1 MEYMSISRRSVTQHV
16 ATRGEIPCESPTSS
30 EQIEQY
36 KAWFARDAERNSV
49 LNDQKKIKAYQDES
63 LQSTTVN
70 NQEIRLFAPF
80 HQEFSALQTFTRGQL
95 CTLGVLACS
104 FLLGIFF
111 FHIGMVVVLIAFIS
125 IIYLA
130 DLLITVVLSAQTLNL
145 SVEEHIDDN
154 LVNALQDMEWPRYTI
169 LCPLYHETEVVAQF
183 VQAMQKLDYPVDRL
197 QILFLT
203 EFDDTATRLAIQ
215 SLHLPPHFSIIIV
228 PDGKPR
234 TKPRACNY
242 GLLQATGDY
251 VVIFDAEDIPDPLQ
265 LKKAVLAFANQGQ
278 KTACVQAKLN
288 FYNSEQNLLTR
299 WFTAEYS
306 LWFDLTLP
314 GLQKLGVP
322 LPLGGTSNHFRT
334 HMLRELGAW
343 DAYNVTEDCDLG
355 LRIASYGYKTAV
367 LDSTTYEEANSQFK
381 NWFRQRSRWIK
392 GYLQTYLVY
401 MRHPQVYLR
410 PERLGEFLS
419 LQFFVGGKT
428 GVLFINPL
436 MWALVVGYI
445 LLRPVALYHV
455 LFPGPVLYM
464 GAMCLIFG
472 NFFYIYSHLLG
483 CMKRGHY
490 GLVKWTLTIPIY
502 WAMASVA
509 AFIALEQLIFKPHY
523 WEKTKHGLHLH
534 NASSMTKITVI
545 TEEVNAAEGV
555 LQFVAELQAKGIS
568 ASQTGELVTTN
579 VSSNI
584 SVTNDDI
591 EIELTEQTVRLRM
604 HTSAEHIVQPMLFDD
619 SECDDTTIRL
629 PRWTPVSQRNLPD
642 TPRPV
647 ENNAECDDTTIR
659 LPRLT
664 PAFRQKL
671 LDTPIPVENDS
682 ECDDT
687 TIRLPRWTP
696 VSRQKL
702 LDTPIPVEL
711 EQIQDV
717 SVSDERARPLAT
729 TVVQLMLFE
738 EQER

>member
-1 MEYMSISRRSVTQHV
+1 MEYMSIFRRNVTQRV
-16 ATRGEIPCESPTSS
+16 ETSGEISCVSTIDK
-30 EQIEQY
+30 EQIDQY
-36 KAWFARDAERNSV
+36 KAWFVKDAERNSV

-63 LQSTTVN
+63 LRSTTVN

-80 HQEFSALQTFTRGQL
+80 HREFSALQTFTRGQL
-95 CTLGVLACS
+95 CTFGMLACG
-104 FLLGIFF
+104 FLLGIIF
-111 FHIGMVVVLIAFIS
+111 FHIGMVVVLIALIS

-130 DLLITVVLSAQTLNL
+130 DLLITLMLSAQTLNL

-154 LVNALQDMEWPRYTI
+154 LVNALQDVEWPCYTI
-169 LCPLYHETEVVAQF
+169 LCPLYHEAEVVPQF
-183 VQAMQKLDYPVDRL
+183 VQAMQKLNYPVDRL

-203 EFDDTATRLAIQ
+203 ELDDIATRLAIQ
-215 SLHLPPHFSIIIV
+215 SLRLPQHFSIITV

-251 VVIFDAEDIPDPLQ
+251 VVIFDAEDVPDPLQ
-265 LKKAVLAFANQGQ
+265 LKKAVIAFANQGK

-334 HMLRELGAW
+334 HLLRELGAW

-355 LRIASYGYKTAV
+355 LRMASYGYKTAV

-381 NWFRQRSRWIK
+381 NWIRQRSRWIK

-419 LQFFVGGKT
+419 LQLFVGGKT

-436 MWALVVGYI
+436 MWALVVCYI
-445 LLRPVALYHV
+445 LLRPVNLYHV

-464 GAMCLIFG
+464 GAICLIFG

-509 AFIALEQLIFKPHY
+509 AFIALQQLIFKPHY

-534 NASSMTKITVI
+534 NVNSMTKITVI
-545 TEEVNAAEGV
+545 TEEVKAAKEV
-555 LQFVAELQAKGIS
+555 LQFFAKLQAKGIS
-568 ASQTGELVTTN
+568 ASQTGELVATN

-591 EIELTEQTVRLRM
+591 EIELTEQIVRLRM
-604 HTSAEHIVQPMLFDD
+604 HTSIEHIVQPMLFDD
-619 SECDDTTIRL
+619 SEYDETTLRL
-629 PRWTPVSQRNLPD
+629 PRVTSD
-642 TPRPV
+642 
-647 ENNAECDDTTIR
+647 
-659 LPRLT
+659 
-664 PAFRQKL
+664 FRQKL
-671 LDTPIPVENDS
+671 PE
-682 ECDDT
+682 
-687 TIRLPRWTP
+687 
-696 VSRQKL
+696 
-702 LDTPIPVEL
+702 TPIPVEL
-711 EQIQDV
+711 EQIKGV
-717 SVSDERARPLAT
+717 SVSDERVSLLAT

-738 EQER
+738 EER